1 MTTAQRAVSILAGLL
16 LLAAQA
22 TAALAQAKVSEHRS
36 PSGIP
41 FRHVAIPGD
50 VTHALSFAWPE
61 DYTKAPAGK
70 EGVVAL
76 APRLML
82 DGGSRSMTESE
93 RIELLKDLQA
103 TLSLAGGAHYT
114 RGGLTAPKARF
125 AEAAGLLADLLAN
138 PALPADKLLLIKRN
152 ITVTSRQALTSPET
166 TAARLFVRLALGD
179 GALQRILSIDPVA
192 YEKVE
197 IADIDAWRRTV
208 LGRDRVTIAS
218 AGPLTPEEVG
228 QQIDRIFAGLPN
240 VGQDIGPRPPLRT
253 IGKLI
258 VLERPTAQTAIIAG
272 GPSTWVSEPDTL
284 PGSVAVRALGSGFGS
299 RLTKAV
305 REGLGATY
313 GIRAGFQ
320 QVHPKAFTMV
330 ISTAVD
336 STKAAAALAA
346 IRKEYATFRAD
357 GVTDAEV
364 TPIKTKL
371 ISEAQE
377 QMRRS
382 PSVAQRLRELTLAGF
397 PIDYLTTYE
406 AQVQALTVATVNEGI
421 RTRFPTEPLT
431 VVMVAPSA
439 EGLGADCVIKAPEEI
454 SRCE

>member
-1 MTTAQRAVSILAGLL
+1 MRALRE
-16 LLAAQA
+16 Q
-22 TAALAQAKVSEHRS
+22 
-36 PSGIP
+36 
-41 FRHVAIPGD
+41 
-50 VTHALSFAWPE
+50 
-61 DYTKAPAGK
+61 
-70 EGVVAL
+70 
-76 APRLML
+76 
-82 DGGSRSMTESE
+82 
-93 RIELLKDLQA
+93 LKDLQA
-103 TLSLAGGAHYT
+103 TLSLAGGAHFT

-138 PALPADKLLLIKRN
+138 PALPADKLLLLKRN
-152 ITVTSRQALTSPET
+152 ITATSRQAFASPET
-166 TAARLFVRLALGD
+166 TAARLFVRLTLGN
-179 GALQRILSIDPVA
+179 GALPRILSVDPVA

-197 IADIDAWRRTV
+197 IADIDAWRRAV

-240 VGQDIGPRPPLRT
+240 VGQDIGPRPQLRT

-272 GPSTWVSEPDTL
+272 GPSSWVSEPDTL
-284 PGSVAVRALGSGFGS
+284 PGSVAIRVLGSGFGS

-346 IRKEYATFRAD
+346 IRKEYAAFRAE
-357 GVTDAEV
+357 GVADAEISSV
-364 TPIKTKL
+364 KTKL
-371 ISEAQE
+371 I
-377 QMRRS
+377 
-382 PSVAQRLRELTLAGF
+382 TKKNLA
-397 PIDYLTTYE
+397 
-406 AQVQALTVATVNEGI
+406 
-421 RTRFPTEPLT
+421 
-431 VVMVAPSA
+431 
-439 EGLGADCVIKAPEEI
+439 
-454 SRCE
+454 SRCAARLQSRCGCAS